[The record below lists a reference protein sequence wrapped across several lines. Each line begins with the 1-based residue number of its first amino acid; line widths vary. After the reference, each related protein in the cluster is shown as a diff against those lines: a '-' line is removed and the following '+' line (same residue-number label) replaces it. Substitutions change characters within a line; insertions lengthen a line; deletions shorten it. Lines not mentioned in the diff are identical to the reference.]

1 MRFRLLVLALAMLVT
16 LPAGAQDA
24 AGSWTGEMPVQ
35 GGEQQEITFELAVDG
50 STVTG
55 TATSEFTG
63 TVEISEGTVDGST
76 IAFKHLVDF
85 NGNEITFAYTGTIS
99 GDDMTLTRTIE
110 GAAAVVPNNFI
121 DQHIFGAMVADNVSS
136 APDAGTTE
144 ILRRLSLDLTGRIPT
159 IEKIEEFVASD
170 DPTKR
175 DKLIDELIASEA
187 FVDNWTAYFANHFEV
202 TSNYYNFV
210 GIPGR
215 NLFYDYIRDF
225 VARDRSY
232 ADVVT
237 ELIASSGDSHEL
249 GPVNFLV
256 RGIQQGDPIQDT

>member
-1 MRFRLLVLALAMLVT
+1 MRFRLLVLALAMLVK

-35 GGEQQEITFELAVDG
+35 GGEQQEITFELAVHG

-110 GAAAVVPNNFI
+110 G
-121 DQHIFGAMVADNVSS
+121 
-136 APDAGTTE
+136 
-144 ILRRLSLDLTGRIPT
+144 RGRGGGGRGRGGGGRGGRGGRGGGGGRGGRGGGGQA
-159 IEKIEEFVASD
+159 EFTV
-170 DPTKR
+170 
-175 DKLIDELIASEA
+175 
-187 FVDNWTAYFANHFEV
+187 H
-202 TSNYYNFV
+202 
-210 GIPGR
+210 
-215 NLFYDYIRDF
+215 
-225 VARDRSY
+225 
-232 ADVVT
+232 
-237 ELIASSGDSHEL
+237 
-249 GPVNFLV
+249 
-256 RGIQQGDPIQDT
+256 RGL